1 MYAGVKNKKQLSK
14 KQFCLLYGAI
24 ALLFLLTD
32 QAVKLLVQQNMQPSQ
47 SYPLWRGVVQLTY
60 VQNTGIAFGAF
71 AGKTFVIIAVSAVL
85 MAVLVGFLLRKESH
99 SHMVW
104 LSVSAIAAGGIGNMA
119 DRVRLHYVVD
129 FIDLQFMQFPVF
141 NIADMWVVGGTILLL
156 IYIVFF
162 EEKQGGK
169 EKNLH

>member
-14 KQFCLLYGAI
+14 KQFCLLYGVI

-47 SYPLWRGVVQLTY
+47 SYPLLNGVVRLTY

-71 AGKTFVIIAVSAVL
+71 AGKSFAIIAVSAAL
-85 MAVLVGFLLRKESH
+85 MIALVWFLFRKCPCR
-99 SHMVW
+99 HMVW